1 MIKTSLNSIPNSLTE
16 EYHDKCWVL
25 VVFVHL
31 FYYLQSL
38 NNTCPSCDL
47 AQRITDAAK
56 QHAPPHFVTV
66 YGGLQANGGS
76 EVISKKNFLTL
87 VGDTYGRLGSEF
99 VPVRAPELARLAKE
113 ALHQPPAQ

>member
-1 MIKTSLNSIPNSLTE
+1 MPLICTSGDPQ
-16 EYHDKCWVL
+16 
-25 VVFVHL
+25 L
-31 FYYLQSL
+31 FYYSQGLDSA
-38 NNTCPSCDL
+38 CPSCDL
-47 AQRITDAAK
+47 AQRIETVAK
-56 QHAPPHFVTV
+56 QHPPPYFVTV